1 MNKSLKTERSKNS
14 SRLSNLSKD
23 SSKGSI
29 SKFKSEGK
37 VIQSLIGHHFS
48 HSPSLLAQCNI
59 SGSIDLQ
66 SVYTSSYKGQ
76 VSSQAVMN
84 SSSNNKN
91 KSSISRLTSQSK
103 LSKDFSAMSFSNQSS
118 SRKPSNVV
126 HSVTVTENPNF
137 SSGAKLKTL
146 FSVTKRAQ
154 GGMASSEKSLAKQE
168 SFSRPIR

>member
-14 SRLSNLSKD
+14 SRLSSISKN

-29 SKFKSEGK
+29 SKLKSEGK

-48 HSPSLLAQCNI
+48 HSPSILTQFNI

-66 SVYTSSYKGQ
+66 SAYTKGQ
-76 VSSQAVMN
+76 IASQIIMN

-91 KSSISRLTSQSK
+91 KSSISRLDSQSK
-103 LSKDFSAMSFSNQSS
+103 ISKDFSAMTINNQSS
-118 SRKPSNVV
+118 RRKPSNIVN
-126 HSVTVTENPNF
+126 SVTVTENPNF

-146 FSVTKRAQ
+146 FSVTKRTQ
-154 GGMASSEKSLAKQE
+154 GGLTSSEKSLVKHD

>member
-76 VSSQAVMN
+76 TVMN

-103 LSKDFSAMSFSNQSS
+103 LSKDFSAMSFSNQNS

-146 FSVTKRAQ
+146 FSVTKRTQ
-154 GGMASSEKSLAKQE
+154 GGLASSEKSLAKHE